1 MEIKSRVN
9 DNRINCLNLYVE
21 TTFGEFLSFANKI
34 MGNNEFQRS
43 RVRTS
48 KSVYS
53 LLRNDL
59 KIGCIIPP
67 IVLAIPRI
75 SKTEGESIS
84 DTDLYNLII
93 KYPSDV
99 LILDGLQR
107 TFTLI
112 DAEGEISE
120 TSTKLKFDSFPL
132 RLEIYVGI
140 NRFGILYR
148 MLTLNTGQ
156 TPMSARHQL
165 EMLYSNI
172 GQTDIEGMRIV
183 KDGTGVARPEQNEF
197 VFKNL
202 IEGFSSYLK
211 RDELPIDRQDILD
224 NIQMLET
231 ISEEDMN
238 KDLFDEFL
246 ACYLSVYNALRSA
259 AGRLITDNDL
269 RDENIEAPF
278 GKSVEKVFSSSQALT
293 GFGAAIGKMKDFKLI
308 DGFEDIKTRI
318 TRLSC
323 QESES
328 DWFLNMIINFDLIKN
343 NSKKIGNAQRMYF
356 HYFFRELLNEDGDS
370 YLNLLMSVINGYKK
384 YLSQVS

>member
-1 MEIKSRVN
+1 MEIKSRAN
-9 DNRINCLNLYVE
+9 DYRINCLNLYVE
-21 TTFGEFLSFANKI
+21 TTFGEYLSFARNI
-34 MGNNEFQRS
+34 INNNEFQRS

-59 KIGCIIPP
+59 KEGCIIPP
-67 IVLAIPRI
+67 IVLAIPKI
-75 SKTEGESIS
+75 SKNEGESIS
-84 DTDLYNLII
+84 ANELHDYIFQNSL
-93 KYPSDV
+93 DV
-99 LILDGLQR
+99 MILDGLQR
-107 TFTLI
+107 TYTLI
-112 DAEGEISE
+112 DAEGEITQTSE
-120 TSTKLKFDSFPL
+120 TRKFYAFPL

-165 EMLYSNI
+165 EILYSNI
-172 GQTDIEGMRIV
+172 GQTEIPGMRIV

-224 NIQMLET
+224 NIQMLENM
-231 ISEEDMN
+231 SEEDVN
-238 KDLFDEFL
+238 KDMFDEFL
-246 ACYLSVYNALRSA
+246 KCFLSVFNTLKNVNGNS
-259 AGRLITDNDL
+259 IEEEDL
-269 RDENIEAPF
+269 RIANIDAPF
-278 GKSVEKVFSSSQALT
+278 GKNVEKIFSSSQALT

-308 DGFEDIKTRI
+308 TGFSDIEFRAG
-318 TRLSC
+318 RLSKK
-323 QESES
+323 SNDD
-328 DWFLNMIINFDLIKN
+328 DWLLNMIINFDLIKN

-356 HYFFRELLNEDGDS
+356 QYFFRELFNADGDS
-370 YLNLLMSVINGYKK
+370 FLDLKSSVENGYKK